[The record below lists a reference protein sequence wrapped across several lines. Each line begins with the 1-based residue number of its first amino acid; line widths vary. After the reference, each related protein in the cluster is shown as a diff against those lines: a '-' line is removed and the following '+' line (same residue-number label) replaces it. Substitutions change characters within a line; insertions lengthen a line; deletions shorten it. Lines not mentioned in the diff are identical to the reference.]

1 MIILPEQ
8 FGYKDINKLIDLSYI
23 LDIPAFGHRTF
34 SKRRGQ
40 GICYKFWRDKEQN
53 GYCFQTSFYV
63 GVDWLIEGKKA
74 IYVEPK
80 QNDGDIQVNYL
91 KMLLDAF
98 SENSDLKHLEEL
110 FEVDFDKPAIEI
122 KQQQDLLTPLLIIQY
137 FHFLKRIVRKGLRK
151 SYYKVD
157 RNLNSRVKGK
167 VLINQTIT
175 KNLIK
180 SKNTSTVCHFEE
192 FGINSLENRVL
203 KKAFNFCRTILSNS
217 NFDGDKLISDYANFI
232 QPALDQVDE
241 EVNILDLWHI
251 KPNPLYPEYEQS
263 LNLAKIILKKYGY
276 SISRISSQKILTPP
290 FWIDMSKLFELYVYS
305 KLKQQ
310 FPLPGEVIYHPSVNR
325 LEPDFLIKS
334 EDGCF
339 TMVVDAKYK
348 PQYVNNTINTEDVRQ
363 VSGYARLKKVYELL
377 QESDMTKVIECLI
390 IFSDQN
396 SSNELDK
403 QNFRSILEQNYVS
416 LYKMGLKLPELNNQ

>member
-1 MIILPEQ
+1 MITLPEQ
-8 FGYKDINKLIDLSYI
+8 YGYKDVNELIDLSDF
-23 LDIPAFGHRTF
+23 LDVPPFGNRAF
-34 SKRRGQ
+34 SKRKGE
-40 GICYKFWRDKEQN
+40 GLCYKFWKDKDQN
-53 GYCFQTSFYV
+53 GYVFQTSYYV

-80 QNDGDIQVNYL
+80 QNDGEIQINYL

-98 SENSDLKHLEEL
+98 NENSDLKHLEEL
-110 FEVDFDKPAIEI
+110 FEVDFDKPTIEI
-122 KQQQDLLTPLLIIQY
+122 EQQQDLLTPLLVIQY
-137 FHFLKRIVRKGLRK
+137 FQLLKRIVRKGLRK

-192 FGINSLENRVL
+192 FGINSLENKIL
-203 KKAFNFCRTILSNS
+203 KKAFNFCRAILSNS
-217 NFDGDKLISDYANFI
+217 NFDGDKLVSDYANFI
-232 QPALDQVDE
+232 QPALEQVDE
-241 EVNILDLWHI
+241 EVNILDLRHI

-263 LNLAKIILKKYGY
+263 LKLAKIILKKYGY
-276 SISRISSQKILTPP
+276 SISRISNQKILTPP

-305 KLKQQ
+305 KLKLQ

-325 LEPDFLIKS
+325 LEPDFLIRSK
-334 EDGCF
+334 DGHF
-339 TMVVDAKYK
+339 VMVVDAKYK
-348 PQYVNNTINTEDVRQ
+348 PQYVDNTITVDDARQ
-363 VSGYARLKKVYELL
+363 ISGYARLKMVYELL
-377 QESDMTKVIECLI
+377 QESDMSKVIECLI

-396 SSNELDK
+396 SLDELDK
-403 QNFRSILEQNYVS
+403 RDFRSFPEKSYVS
-416 LYKMGLKLPELNNQ
+416 LYKIGVRLPSLI